1 MNQLQSDLK
10 ELTVSE
16 TDSCGYVIECNLIS
30 TAAEN
35 SVGTWRTAGCRG
47 RCAAGMS
54 SQTR

>member
-35 SVGTWRTAGCRG
+35 SVGTWGTAGCHG